1 MLLPICCFTLA
12 YSFTFYYYVLS
23 LHDLFH
29 FIFYINSYPTSTT
42 ASTSKDGI
50 IESKPIKGTARRNL
64 GDLLI
69 DAKIATDLRDDEKSQ
84 AENLMVVDLVRNDF
98 GRVCEVG
105 SVTVPDLMRVET
117 FASVHQLVSTIKGK
131 LQQGRSLV
139 DAIVATFPGGSMTGR
154 ICISVCVSVCIAVF
168 SLFASLS
175 LLASLSVSLFVS
187 LSLSLYAS
195 LSVSLFVS
203 LSLSSVDALNTLDLT
218 SHLMKSI
225 YRPLHCCNLS
235 PLWYFSDSVFLSQ
248 FFLITPPI
256 QDLITHTLFL
266 IIKLDD
272 SYSQCA
278 GPSWNHFP

>member
-1 MLLPICCFTLA
+1 
-12 YSFTFYYYVLS
+12 
-23 LHDLFH
+23 
-29 FIFYINSYPTSTT
+29 
-42 ASTSKDGI
+42 
-50 IESKPIKGTARRNL
+50 
-64 GDLLI
+64 
-69 DAKIATDLRDDEKSQ
+69 
-84 AENLMVVDLVRNDF
+84 MVVDLVRNDF

-154 ICISVCVSVCIAVF
+154 ICISVCVTVSISVCVSVCIAVF

-187 LSLSLYAS
+187 LSLS
-195 LSVSLFVS
+195 
-203 LSLSSVDALNTLDLT
+203 SVDALHTLDLT

-225 YRPLHCCNLS
+225 YRSLHCCNLL